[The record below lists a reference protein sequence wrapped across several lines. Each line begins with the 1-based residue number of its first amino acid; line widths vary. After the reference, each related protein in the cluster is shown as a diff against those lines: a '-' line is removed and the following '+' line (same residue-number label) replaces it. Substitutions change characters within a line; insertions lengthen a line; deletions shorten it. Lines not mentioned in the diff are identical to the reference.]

1 MIRRVASILAFIAL
15 VALTATASAQAC
27 AAMGVSANAGARA
40 AVAAPVMADHGGAAH
55 HQAASTHHGEA
66 PCPHGGC
73 EPVVH
78 ACDAAPSVAPVQG
91 ETAETPASL
100 ARAPNHFLPRFARL
114 APHAPPG
121 LPRPALSPIELFVK
135 QLT

>member
-1 MIRRVASILAFIAL
+1 MILRVASIFAFIAVL
-15 VALTATASAQAC
+15 ALTATASAQAC
-27 AAMGVSANAGARA
+27 AAMGVSTNAGARA

-78 ACDAAPSVAPVQG
+78 ACDAAPSVAPVQS
-91 ETAETPASL
+91 EISETPAVL
-100 ARAPNHFLPRFARL
+100 ARAPTHPLTRLVRFA
-114 APHAPPG
+114 PPAPPG

-135 QLT
+135 LLN